1 MIQVE
6 ENYTGAARHF
16 PDQRPIFGP
25 TPANEKYVDE
35 FLYEY
40 FQDLENARPTMPE
53 FVYHALKNC
62 VDETAWSRKHQN
74 KESFDNR
81 QVKDLTQ
88 IDHRLIQGYYMGTNS
103 FTDALELMEQARTVS
118 GEGKRYTPKPHLR
131 DAYYPAMREEAR
143 DEIFAYDQGAQ
154 LHSAEISKHRPFAVY
169 NIQPGKL
176 AIDGF
181 GDYIRLDHGYANG
194 ERTLPVREKS
204 HIVVRLDSAS
214 PIHNLPVLTH
224 EKLTEEL
231 SGAFSAAALSSQ
243 KAWDTAFIEHT
254 EAVTESNNDPDAA
267 AEDSTP
273 PIISASEFAAHE
285 SRIAFLDTYLTKS
298 PMLREMIETALMD
311 EYNELPRW
319 IVPVTTQLYAHRIE
333 SPSN

>member
-6 ENYTGAARHF
+6 ENYMGGARHF

-62 VDETAWSRKHQN
+62 VDETAWSRKYQN
-74 KESFDNR
+74 KESFDSR
-81 QVKDLTQ
+81 RVQDLAK
-88 IDHRLIQGYYMGTNS
+88 IDHELVQGYYMGTNS
-103 FTDALELMEQARTVS
+103 FTDALRLMEQAQMTS

-131 DAYYPAMREEAR
+131 DAYYPEMRQEAR
-143 DEIFAYDQGAQ
+143 DEILAYDQNAQ

-181 GDYIRLDHGYANG
+181 GDYIRLNHGFADSG
-194 ERTLPVREKS
+194 RTLPVREKS
-204 HIVVRLDSAS
+204 HVVIRLDSAS
-214 PIHNLPVLTH
+214 PIHDLPVLKH
-224 EKLTEEL
+224 EKLGEEL
-231 SGAFSAAALSSQ
+231 AGAFTEAAFSSQ
-243 KAWDTAFIEHT
+243 EVWDKALIGHA
-254 EAVTESNNDPDAA
+254 EAVIEDGDSYTTETSD
-267 AEDSTP
+267 T

-285 SRIAFLDTYLTKS
+285 SRIAFLDTYLAKS
-298 PMLREMIETALMD
+298 PMLRDMIEAALMD
-311 EYNELPRW
+311 EYSELPRW
-319 IVPVTTQLYAHRIE
+319 IVPITTQLYAHRRTPQ
-333 SPSN
+333 SQN